1 MIAIAKFGGPNGQRE
16 NCNEQFL
23 EMLPKIRRQA
33 EIAFRGRKPEA
44 LEDLTQ
50 EVVASAYCAFVQL
63 VRRGKADLAY
73 ATPLAQ
79 YAIRQVYT
87 GRKVGTRQNSGDVLS
102 PCAHRKGRFT
112 VERIDRHGK
121 TTGTWDQLL
130 VEDRRAGPADTAAAR
145 LDLVAWLRSLSP
157 RNRRIAR
164 ALAVG
169 EMTATVAKDF
179 NLTAG
184 RISQLRKLLFEHWD
198 EFQSGRLGRMS
209 IAR

>member
-1 MIAIAKFGGPNGQRE
+1 MIAIAKFGGPTGQRE
-16 NCNEQFL
+16 GFNEQFL

-33 EIAFRGRKPEA
+33 KIAFRGRTPEV
-44 LEDLTQ
+44 LEELIE

-63 VRRGKADLAY
+63 VRRGKAALAY
-73 ATPLAQ
+73 PTPLAQ
-79 YAIRQVYT
+79 YAIRQVYA

-102 PCAHRKGRFT
+102 PCARRNGQFT
-112 VERIDRHGK
+112 VERIDRHDR

-130 VEDRRAGPADTAAAR
+130 LEDHSAGPADTAAAR
-145 LDLVAWLRSLSP
+145 LDLVAWLRLLSS

-169 EMTATVAKDF
+169 ETTATVAKEF

-184 RISQLRKLLFEHWD
+184 RISQLRKLLCEHWGD
-198 EFQSGRLGRMS
+198 FQSGRRGQTA
-209 IAR
+209 IAL